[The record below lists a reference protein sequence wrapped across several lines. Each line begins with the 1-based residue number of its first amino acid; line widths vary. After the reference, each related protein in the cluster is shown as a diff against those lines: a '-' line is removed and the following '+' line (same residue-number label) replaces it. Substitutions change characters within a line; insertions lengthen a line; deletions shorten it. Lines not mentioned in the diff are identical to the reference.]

1 MTLEEA
7 TNDTLADLMYDIL
20 DDDLCNCVIRSVSDS
35 VYASV
40 LTNVYLP
47 VRSAFLHFY
56 SVDLTEDMIKSAT
69 T

>member
-7 TNDTLADLMYDIL
+7 TNDTLADLLYDIL
-20 DDDLCNCVIRSVSDS
+20 DDDLCNCVIRSVYDS

-47 VRSAFLHFY
+47 TRNADLHFY
-56 SVDLTEDMIKSAT
+56 SFDLTEDIIKSAT